1 MRLLETLRLKRLNHA
16 VSIGFG
22 AKVSPV
28 AFFLNVLWFEGLL
41 WVAWPSEDE
50 VRDLRGPCG
59 RLVSTPQ
66 DA

>member
-1 MRLLETLRLKRLNHA
+1 MMETLRLRRLKHVA
-16 VSIGFG
+16 SIGA

-50 VRDLRGPCG
+50 ARDLP
-59 RLVSTPQ
+59 
-66 DA
+66 D

>member
-1 MRLLETLRLKRLNHA
+1 MMETLRLRRLKHVA
-16 VSIGFG
+16 SIG
-22 AKVSPV
+22 AVKVSAV

-50 VRDLRGPCG
+50 ARDLPGLKEP
-59 RLVSTPQ
+59 LVSIQ